1 MGRKCIGERPMTP
14 RERAKKSQEQLVQSG
29 GTMVSIRVLPDL
41 MYAINDIQ
49 RALNLTSRTKAI
61 ELAIYELA
69 NNLNAERDDE
79 NE

>member
-1 MGRKCIGERPMTP
+1 
-14 RERAKKSQEQLVQSG
+14 
-29 GTMVSIRVLPDL
+29 MVSIRVLPDL